1 MPCFLWQTMTF
12 ARGFIHSTWLPRE
25 SQRLSRGSRLP
36 ACSCW
41 SDGWALWQG
50 AMLTGSLCDSRL
62 SAFLTRALQEPGKTL
77 WFQCGFHTEYP
88 APPNGCRIGPRGG
101 FCEISW
107 FSVSST
113 RWRLCQWPNQGTVL
127 FTCIFILNLPARN
140 QHKIKMWILHVSCL
154 SERDIE
160 SINKKFMS
168 CKMGGR
174 THSLTLQ
181 PQRKGKGCWSP
192 AKEAERKELSPRLP
206 RLAHTFR
213 SSQDTALLSEGKQ
226 PFPRMQTPSIKTSVG
241 F

>member
-1 MPCFLWQTMTF
+1 MPQATPRFLWRTMTF
-12 ARGFIHSTWLPRE
+12 AGGFIHSTWLPRE

-41 SDGWALWQG
+41 SAGWALWLG

-101 FCEISW
+101 FCKISW

-113 RWRLCQWPNQGTVL
+113 RWWLCQWPNQGTGL

-140 QHKIKMWILHVSCL
+140 QHTIKVWIFTRLMSFWERHRKYKIRSSWVAGWV
-154 SERDIE
+154 
-160 SINKKFMS
+160 
-168 CKMGGR
+168 GGL
-174 THSLTLQ
+174 THSPSSHRGRARVAEALRRRQ
-181 PQRKGKGCWSP
+181 RGRNFPQDFLGSHFPKLPGHCPFVRGK
-192 AKEAERKELSPRLP
+192 A
-206 RLAHTFR
+206 TF
-213 SSQDTALLSEGKQ
+213 S
-226 PFPRMQTPSIKTSVG
+226 
-241 F
+241 